1 MRTSNIRIAWIVM
14 QNEWISS
21 VTTPVFWYAT
31 CLIPFIILVIY
42 IVVIWLIG
50 ENPKE
55 SWLEDENV
63 KRWEF
68 IIESQLEEQDVR
80 PTKVQH
86 YAVLDLS
93 EVTVENIRTEIAR
106 NDRYLFLVAV
116 LAMDDTEFNHF
127 FQTLAE
133 ESGDDVPVQLGRILR
148 SIRQL
153 DLDLP
158 KARLLDQLLQDVPI
172 PSDVSSTEL
181 SSLKA
186 QFPRFWEQHRSS
198 IPSSI
203 STLSRNFFTEVVA
216 ADNSERAVRSLL
228 ANNEIVGYF
237 VIPKNIGES
246 NADISFVTL
255 TEVSREDFLVLVNWY
270 RSLVSTVIRKQ
281 RFVNA
286 DIDPVLQYQLLYQI
300 PEVTSDLSVD
310 TSENFEI
317 PEQFHLFIFI
327 GLSITLFLLMMGST
341 ARVISNVFDEKSSK
355 LADNLLASMSVLHL
369 LDGKLWGTAL
379 TSLTVMLVWAFLI
392 PLIVFGL
399 GVSELKFLT
408 SVVDVI
414 AQPIIVMNFILF
426 LILVYAFYGYFLV
439 AFTSMFSTLN
449 NAISAFMLF
458 TFGLTIL
465 LIPAVVV
472 PLIPITLVQ
481 DVISFF
487 PPSTPFVMVARSGS
501 LPTWPVY
508 LAIVGVMLLSVIGVR
523 SLSGRLFARGISDE
537 TRIALF
543 RQKSSLP

>member
-1 MRTSNIRIAWIVM
+1 M
-14 QNEWISS
+14 QNEWFSS

-68 IIESQLEEQDVR
+68 VIENQLEEQDVR

-93 EVTVENIRTEIAR
+93 EVTVENIRTEIER
-106 NDRYLFLVAV
+106 NDRYSFLVAV
-116 LAMDDTEFNHF
+116 LAMDNTEFNHF
-127 FQTLAE
+127 FQTVAE
-133 ESGDDVPVQLGRILR
+133 ESGDEVPVQLGRILR

-153 DLDLP
+153 DFDLP

-181 SSLKA
+181 SSLKT

-203 STLSRNFFTEVVA
+203 STLSRNFFTEVIA

-237 VIPKNIGES
+237 VIPKNIGDS
-246 NADISFVTL
+246 NADVSFVTQ

-281 RFVNA
+281 RFVNT

-317 PEQFHLFIFI
+317 PEQFHLFLFI
-327 GLSITLFLLMMGST
+327 GLSIILFLLMLGST

-379 TSLTVMLVWAFLI
+379 TSLTVLLVWSLLI

-481 DVISFF
+481 DVLSFF

-508 LAIVGVMLLSVIGVR
+508 MAIVGVMLLSVIGVR
-523 SLSGRLFARGISDE
+523 SLSGRLFARGVSDE
-537 TRIALF
+537 TRISLF
-543 RQKSSLP
+543 RQKSSSP